1 MIRVNI
7 MMSLEVDHEEYTIPS
22 DGNVTEEF
30 KDSLEEYL
38 HEISGVKIKNL
49 RITQEMKDE

>member
-1 MIRVNI
+1 
-7 MMSLEVDHEEYTIPS
+7 MSLEVDHEEYTIPS